1 LLAEVLEDT
10 RLGSW
15 ELDSAT
21 SRFAAEAER
30 EPLIAGLKQLSAK
43 PVVGVGRFT
52 SPDTMVRQVRA
63 GILDMIGAAR
73 PSIADPFLP
82 AKIQAGRLDD
92 IRECIG
98 CNICISGDMT
108 MSPIRC
114 SPTRRR
120 SRAGRARPRR

>member
-1 LLAEVLEDT
+1 
-10 RLGSW
+10 
-15 ELDSAT
+15 
-21 SRFAAEAER
+21 
-30 EPLIAGLKQLSAK
+30 
-43 PVVGVGRFT
+43 
-52 SPDTMVRQVRA
+52 MVRQVRA

-114 SPTRRR
+114 TQNPAPKPCRPCSP
-120 SRAGRARPRR
+120 A